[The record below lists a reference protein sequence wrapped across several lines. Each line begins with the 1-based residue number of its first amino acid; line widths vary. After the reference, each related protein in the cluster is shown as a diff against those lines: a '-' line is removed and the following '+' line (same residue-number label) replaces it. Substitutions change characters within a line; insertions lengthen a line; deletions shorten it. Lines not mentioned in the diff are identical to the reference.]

1 MVLEQRQEQRNKNA
15 RQILETRWEIT
26 SMISYYVILKECDHR
41 SYNIKNDNMDDKI
54 VHYWYCDQCQKV
66 RTIKTLGFI
75 LDDNIL
81 Q

>member
-1 MVLEQRQEQRNKNA
+1 
-15 RQILETRWEIT
+15 
-26 SMISYYVILKECDHR
+26 
-41 SYNIKNDNMDDKI
+41 MDDKI
-54 VHYWYCDQCQKV
+54 VHNWYCDQCQKV